1 MTATFVDLPLHPAA
15 PRGFGLDRIAPPP
28 DMAFAVDRLTGLIG
42 RAYLRLLAE
51 PSWTR
56 HRAGCGALSLLV
68 VDVDGCQRFNGWYGH
83 ELGDRLIIHVADV
96 CLWLKRPA
104 DLVARTAGEAFTL
117 LLPNTDQAAAR
128 ALAEK
133 LRRRVELSP
142 LNEGGLARPATVS
155 IGGAEALASM
165 PDLAALIEA
174 AQTALHA
181 AKAAGRNRVMMA
193 A

>member
-1 MTATFVDLPLHPAA
+1 MTAQFVETPLHPVA

-42 RAYLRLLAE
+42 RSYFRLLAE
-51 PSWTR
+51 PVWVR

-68 VDVDGCQRFNGWYGH
+68 VDIDDCKCFNGCYGH
-83 ELGDRLIIHVADV
+83 ELGDRLIIHVADL

-117 LLPNTDQAAAR
+117 LLPDTDMAAAR
-128 ALAEK
+128 ALADK

-142 LNEGGLARPATVS
+142 LDERGLARPATVS
-155 IGGAEALASM
+155 IGAAEALVSTE
-165 PDLAALIEA
+165 DLAALVEA
-174 AQTALHA
+174 AQAALYA
-181 AKAAGRNRVMMA
+181 AKMAGRNRVMTPA
-193 A
+193 